1 MSGRA
6 VELRSL
12 QGLGWEPLA
21 IAFNAA
27 FADYAVPMSITP
39 DGLAAM
45 QLRRGYSA
53 VHSFGAF
60 AGEQLV
66 GLVLTGLDGD
76 RAYNS
81 GTGVVPA
88 HRGRGLARRLVEQVI
103 DHVAPLARAY
113 LLEVIDRNAPAI
125 ALYRRL
131 GFVERRGLQ
140 CWTWAGAPS
149 SAEPLPLGSAA
160 DLERLVASFAGD
172 ADLEPS
178 WQNSLA
184 SLRRA
189 TEPPLVLG
197 DERGVIVVFPGSADV
212 PFLCVRRDARRSGLG
227 RHLLASAAARCS
239 RPLRLL
245 NVDDHIDDR
254 VDAHVDARAA
264 DLDAGRAG
272 IAAFLTAAG
281 ATRTVRQLEMVRPLP

>member
-1 MSGRA
+1 MSGRD

-12 QGLGWEPLA
+12 QGLAWGALA
-21 IAFNAA
+21 TAFNAA
-27 FADYAVPMSITP
+27 FADYAVPMSIAP
-39 DGLAAM
+39 EALAAM
-45 QLRRGYSA
+45 QLRRGYSPA
-53 VHSFGAF
+53 CSFGAF

-66 GLVLTGLDGD
+66 GFVLTCLEGD

-81 GTGVVPA
+81 GTGVLPA
-88 HRGRGLARRLVEQVI
+88 HRGGGLARRLVEQGI
-103 DHVAPLARAY
+103 DHAARAGARSY
-113 LLEVIDRNAPAI
+113 VLEVIDDNAPAI

-131 GFVERRGLQ
+131 GFVEQRGLQ
-140 CWTWAGAPS
+140 CWTWAGATTGDEGPPRP
-149 SAEPLPLGSAA
+149 APPRSAA
-160 DLERLVASFAGD
+160 AELAPLSSSLTSSLISSFGGD

-189 TEPPLVLG
+189 TEPSLVLG
-197 DERGVIVVFPGSADV
+197 DERGVVVVFPGSADV
-212 PFLCVRRDARRSGLG
+212 PLLCVRRAARRRGHG

-245 NVDDHIDDR
+245 NLDDR
-254 VDAHVDARAA
+254 AEGV
-264 DLDAGRAG
+264 
-272 IAAFLTAAG
+272 AAFLAAAG